1 LENQPSFKPALI
13 AICKAYGFGC
23 LKDPQPMHEIILTEK
38 YRESV
43 REESGE
49 IIDDVDDDGPTNESN
64 KQQSVKAV
72 LGFFEHVLVQSW
84 LPSLGET
91 EDAFPP
97 G

>member
-1 LENQPSFKPALI
+1 
-13 AICKAYGFGC
+13 
-23 LKDPQPMHEIILTEK
+23 MHEIILTEK